1 MIEGLFQPWH
11 LIIILAIVL
20 IIFGPGKLPDIG
32 SALGRGIREFKEST
46 QSIDDSS
53 HSTSS
58 TAAASATTSKPVER
72 RPGPVDASDPS
83 EV

>member
-46 QSIDDSS
+46 QGDD
-53 HSTSS
+53 TSKP
-58 TAAASATTSKPVER
+58 ATTSTTSATVTAPVER
-72 RPGPVDASDPS
+72 RSTVVDASDPS

>member
-46 QSIDDSS
+46 QSLDD
-53 HSTSS
+53 TSS
-58 TAAASATTSKPVER
+58 SATANAGAASSKPVER
-72 RPGPVDASDPS
+72 RAAPSVDASDPS